1 MKPRLILLI
10 VFCSFLHSAMAKD
23 YSVYSPDGKVK
34 MILHVENQLSLSIL
48 HENDEMVSSVILS
61 MKLAVPNPKGGQ
73 DTIVW
78 GVQPKVKKALVYSKN
93 KSISPAVYKRLQVQ
107 DQYNELSV
115 KFKNDFTLLIRAY
128 NDGGAY
134 RFVGGLKSDVLIV
147 SEQTDLKFGKDYSSI
162 MASSNSKEDNLAGQ
176 FYCSFENTYNRAL
189 LSKQSN
195 TRLAFLPVMI
205 ELDNGKKLNIS
216 EVNLEDYPGMFLIPQ
231 KNKELKAIMAPL
243 PDKTKQGGHNLL
255 QRIVESRHSYIAKTS
270 GNRPFPWRVFGIS
283 TNDAQMASSDLVYK
297 LADSSRVADV
307 SWIKPGKVAWDWWN
321 AWNLEGVNF
330 KAGINNETYK
340 YYIDFASKNGLEY
353 VILDEGFNVNKKA
366 DLMQIIPE
374 IDLKYLVDYAA
385 SKHVGIILWA
395 GYWAFNRDMENVAK
409 HYAQMGVKGF
419 KVDFMDADDQNMV
432 QFLYKTADVAA
443 RNKLLIDF
451 HGVYK
456 PTGLQR
462 TYPNVINFEG
472 VHGLE
477 QLKWSPIEKTDMPLN
492 DVYIPFIRMFAGPVD
507 YTQGAMRNA
516 IKKNYRPIHS
526 EPMSQGTRTH
536 QLALYVVFDSPLN
549 MLCDAP
555 TNYEKEPVCVDFISN
570 IPTVWDESHPVCGK
584 VGEYIAMAKRKGN
597 IWYIGAITNWDER
610 KIQLD
615 LSFLGDGQ
623 YEMRIIKDGLNAAN
637 KATDFALQ
645 IQKVPESRLMEI
657 EMAPGGGWVAEIQKR

>member
-48 HENDEMVSSVILS
+48 HENDEMVSSVLLS
-61 MKLAVPNPKGGQ
+61 MKLAVPSPKGGQ

-255 QRIVESRHSYIAKTS
+255 QRIVESRHNYIAKTS